1 MKRNDSDIKSI
12 PTLVAACCVLH
23 NLCETNGDGCE
34 QDWIVTED
42 DTSVSDTYG
51 GHLASVPAVLGSSS
65 GSAIREALCDHFESN
80 LV

>member
-1 MKRNDSDIKSI
+1 MKCNDSDIKSI
-12 PTLVAACCVLH
+12 PTLVAACCALH
-23 NLCETNGDGCE
+23 NLCETHGDGCE

-42 DTSVSDTYG
+42 DTSVNDTYG
-51 GHLASVPAVLGSSS
+51 GHLASIPAVLGSSS